1 MSSSKQ
7 VLVILTPGF
16 PQDESDSACLPA
28 QQNFIKAINKNYPEI
43 KIIILSFQ
51 YPFTK
56 SVYKWNGNLVYA
68 FGGKNRNGIYRRL
81 LWSNILKQ
89 LKKLQTQYEIKGILS
104 FWCDECALVAS
115 RFSKKNTIPHYCWL
129 LGQDAKAGNR
139 YVSAIGNTENRFIAL
154 SDFIAAEFKKNY
166 SIQPAVTIPLGINPC
181 NYKTDETERDIDIL
195 AAGSLIPL
203 KQFPVFLQV
212 TAHLKNSFPNIK
224 AVLCGSGPELTQLK
238 AYAMQLGI
246 AANISFTG
254 ALPHSELL
262 QLMQRTRIFLHPSS
276 YEGLGMV
283 CPEALYAG
291 AQVISFCRPMQ
302 SEIKN
307 WHIVEEVTEMKIKT
321 KQLLLDLPAPE
332 KVMFCS
338 ADKTAQEMMKLF
350 GFNR

>member
-1 MSSSKQ
+1 MNSNKQ
-7 VLVILTPGF
+7 VLIILTPGF
-16 PQDESDSACLPA
+16 PQDESDSTCLPA

-43 KIIILSFQ
+43 KVIILSFQ
-51 YPFTK
+51 YPFTN

-68 FGGKNRNGIYRRL
+68 FGGKNRNGLYRRL
-81 LWSNILKQ
+81 LWSNISKQ
-89 LKKLQTQYEIKGILS
+89 LKKLLTQNEIKGLLS

-115 RFSKKNTIPHYCWL
+115 RFSKKYTIPHYCWL

-139 YVSAIGNTENRFIAL
+139 YVSAISNTENGFIAL

-181 NYKTDETERDIDIL
+181 DFKTDEVERDIDIL
-195 AAGSLIPL
+195 AAGSLIAL

-212 TAHLKNSFPNIK
+212 TAHLKNSFPNLK
-224 AVLCGSGPELTQLK
+224 AVLCGSGPELAQLK

-254 ALPHSELL
+254 ELPHSELL
-262 QLMQRTRIFLHPSS
+262 QLMRRSKVFLHPSL

-291 AQVISFCRPMQ
+291 AQVISFCRPMHG
-302 SEIKN
+302 EINN
-307 WHIVEEVTEMKIKT
+307 WHIVNDVTEMRATT
-321 KQLLLDLPAPE
+321 KQLLLHRPE
-332 KVMFCS
+332 PETVLFYT
-338 ADKTAQEMMKLF
+338 AEKTAKEIIRLY
-350 GFNR
+350 GFDR